1 MFLAKFIHQKVQP
14 SRILH
19 TLILHFSAESYCKPV
34 SYGAGQQARGKLTEG
49 LQGPAA
55 SSVSPNRVSRG
66 MNTPPG

>member
-34 SYGAGQQARGKLTEG
+34 SYGASQQVRGKPTEG

-55 SSVSPNRVSRG
+55 LSVSP
-66 MNTPPG
+66 